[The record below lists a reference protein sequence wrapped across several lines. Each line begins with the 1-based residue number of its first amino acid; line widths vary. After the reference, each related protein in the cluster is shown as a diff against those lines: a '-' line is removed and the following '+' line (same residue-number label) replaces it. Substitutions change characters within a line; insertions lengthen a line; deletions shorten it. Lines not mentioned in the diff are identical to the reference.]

1 MISPCYDHYGL
12 MACPYPILSHT
23 KPFPRLNATRDIIV
37 KFLDLGKAWY
47 NIVMWIA
54 CIETGWIDL
63 AKMIPNVKRIV
74 LLQ

>member
-1 MISPCYDHYGL
+1 MISPCYDHYGF

-54 CIETGWIDL
+54 CIKIGWIDL
-63 AKMIPNVKRIV
+63 AKIIPNVKRFV
-74 LLQ
+74 LL

>member
-54 CIETGWIDL
+54 CIETG
-63 AKMIPNVKRIV
+63 
-74 LLQ
+74 